1 MKNVF
6 KKFLVFSAVISLAF
20 TGCNDIVD
28 VGSSNEENATAHVA
42 GKAVLSLSV
51 NQNSTRTIMPTN
63 ISEADVTQ
71 IELSATKSGADGTE
85 TAYSFSIDSETLS
98 DSIQWLSDEDKTAI
112 ANMEN
117 STITI
122 DYGTYTFTLKLYTG
136 EPSRL
141 RLTQSAVLE
150 NVEITKETTSLAFEA
165 KYVEKGDLSLTIQFD
180 SDFDITKRIG
190 TVKAGLFTMSSKG
203 KTAVTGYDYE
213 ELSYSALTNEK
224 AASYT
229 KTGNDAVPNGTYYV
243 KFQIY
248 APATGNEEVGELLNT
263 ISEIVKIHGYK
274 TEKTINIASEYLNA
288 LYSVIYNLSNEKT
301 AWKDGVEE
309 SLTTKRNIYTG
320 ITLPVEDDI
329 SCSGWK
335 LLGWY
340 EKDSD
345 GNPIDADND
354 GETDLITTIGTGTE
368 TAKDYTLYA
377 KWEKETVTT
386 AEDTFSV
393 SIKVDDSSDIS
404 ATHTENNTS
413 LTFTVTPPDSK
424 AAYSYAWTVDGVAET
439 PTSEPTFTVDG
450 SDWATGIYEI
460 SLIATET
467 KTDSESGETAT
478 NYYSYLAQI
487 EWTRLYTVR
496 FNITGA
502 PSGTAEVEP
511 QYVAENAET
520 KMITAPADVTPT
532 YGWYTDAEFTEEFDF
547 TSEVT
552 KSMTLYGCWK
562 LTSIHVSATGSSDT
576 GIGTESKPFA
586 SISSAIAKINEYAS
600 ATTDYTIVISGE
612 LNEYVGLGVKWD
624 QDSDD
629 GNGIYRE
636 WIDDELTAKSI
647 TLTGATG
654 SSTDILKPDSD
665 RLGFDV
671 LEIRTGVPVT
681 ITNLRITGG
690 QTDIGINSDNAKV
703 TLGEGCLVT
712 DNGNSSGICLS
723 AGSLILDGG
732 SITANSCEYG
742 GGVTV
747 SGGEFIMK
755 SGTIGGT
762 SEEDANTADYRGA
775 GVYVT
780 GGIFTMQGGT
790 ICGNKTTNGGSGA
803 GVYVGYNYDSETE
816 TYTTGTF
823 IMEGGTISGNEAV
836 TAGGGVFVDG
846 SDSDLNDT
854 VTFTMTGGTITG
866 NKQTSTYDEGER
878 GGGGVAL
885 YGEKAV
891 FNMENGTISAN
902 EAACYGGGV
911 SVVGSATFNMTGGT
925 IGGTLSDN
933 TSVGSGGAVYIG
945 SSGTFDMT
953 GGAVSGNT
961 CGSSASGSGVYIRT
975 YNGNSGT
982 LKMGGSASIASDND
996 VYLSSGAVI
1005 TITDQFDGDIQT
1017 AATITPSSYSTDT
1030 TVLVAGV
1037 DADNNPLVELE
1048 NEYDVFAVTPQTN
1061 ATTGGTINWYI
1072 TKSGT
1077 MTDVDVTTVADKI
1090 TSLTASAT
1098 ITLAGSMQN
1107 SDLATISTALGTLY
1121 TNNTA
1126 HDIMVTLDL
1135 SNVVGLTEILERAFE
1150 GKRNLAGI
1158 KLPEGVTSIGGYAFQ
1173 NCTMLN
1179 SVTIPESVSTIGT
1192 FAFAFCIGLSSIT
1205 LPDSVKTIG
1214 TFAFNGCT
1222 GLTTVNFGTA
1232 IETISVNAFQNCKLA
1247 EFTVAEDNQ
1256 YFSAENGALFDKNKT
1271 KLVRY
1276 PTATDDYIVPST
1288 VTELGGYAFQASTG
1302 ITSVT
1307 LPEGVETIGSRAF
1320 ANCTNL
1326 VSLEIP
1332 ASVTTITPLAFEEC
1346 SSLTTITVSA
1356 DSESY
1361 SEENGTLFNKDK
1373 TALVC
1378 YYYLNYNSSSPTEYT
1393 IPNTVETIKER
1404 AFYKS
1409 KIKTLTIPVSVKTI
1423 EASAFDGTYTSVTM
1437 VNYKGSE
1444 DDRVAIT
1451 ISDTGNGKLTSA
1463 TWVYN
1468 YTGN

>member
-190 TVKAGLFTMSSKG
+190 AVKAGLFTMSSKG

-213 ELSYSALTNEK
+213 ELSYLALTNEK

-511 QYVAENAET
+511 QYVAENAKT

-552 KSMTLYGCWK
+552 KSMTLYGRWNVGSK
-562 LTSIHVSATGSSDT
+562 IYVDATGEDGT
-576 GIGTESKPFA
+576 GRGTA
-586 SISSAIAKINEYAS
+586 SRPLATIAAAVALMTDEDV
-600 ATTDYTIVISGE
+600 DYTIYVDGE
-612 LNEYVGLGVKWD
+612 LTGGQEIKAGSALASGGL
-624 QDSDD
+624 
-629 GNGIYRE
+629 
-636 WIDDELTAKSI
+636 AKSI
-647 TLTGATG
+647 TLVGKNG
-654 SSTDILKPDSD
+654 DDSSNVPKDSLKG
-665 RLGFDV
+665 GFS
-671 LEIRTGVPVT
+671 EESSGRTLTVSTTVPVT
-681 ITNLRITGG
+681 IENLKITGG
-690 QTDIGINSDNAKV
+690 YLSDTGSFGGGLSVASGATV
-703 TLGEGCLVT
+703 TLAGCTSIT
-712 DNGNSSGICLS
+712 DNTASRGGGANVDGTLIMTENSTISGNT
-723 AGSLILDGG
+723 ATGG
-732 SITANSCEYG
+732 YG
-742 GGVTV
+742 G
-747 SGGEFIMK
+747 
-755 SGTIGGT
+755 
-762 SEEDANTADYRGA
+762 
-775 GVYVT
+775 
-780 GGIFTMQGGT
+780 
-790 ICGNKTTNGGSGA
+790 
-803 GVYVGYNYDSETE
+803 GVYVGYDDEIETV
-816 TYTTGTF
+816 GTF
-823 IMEGGTISGNEAV
+823 VMEGGTISGNEAV
-836 TAGGGVFVDG
+836 SAGGGVFVDG
-846 SDSDLNDT
+846 TSSSLTDS
-854 VTFTMTGGTITG
+854 VTFTMRGGTISG
-866 NKQTSTYDEGER
+866 NKESSTATSGAR

-885 YGEKAV
+885 YGEHAQ
-891 FNMENGTISAN
+891 FTMEDGIIRKNQGN
-902 EAACYGGGV
+902 RFGGGV
-911 SVVGSATFNMTGGT
+911 SLVESATFIMTGGL
-925 IGGTLSDN
+925 IGDTSSTSYGNYLYLNTENKYGSAVFVADSAIFTMDGGEISYNYNNGAAQGAYGTVCAYSGTFNMNGGIICHNNVLHC
-933 TSVGSGGAVYIG
+933 GGAVYIYYQG
-945 SSGTFDMT
+945 ICNLAGGTIRDNICED
-953 GGAVSGNT
+953 SK
-961 CGSSASGSGVYIRT
+961 GSGVYIKKFNNDFGT
-975 YNGNSGT
+975 LNMSGSAVIESGNDIYLPSGT
-982 LKMGGSASIASDND
+982 SFA
-996 VYLSSGAVI
+996 LSGEL
-1005 TITDQFDGDIQT
+1005 TGDAPI
-1017 AATITPSSYSTDT
+1017 ATITPQSYSTDT
-1030 TVLVAGV
+1030 TVLTL
-1037 DADNNPLVELE
+1037 ADGADTTLE
-1048 NEYDVFAVTPQTN
+1048 AEYAKFAVTPQT
-1061 ATTGGTINWYI
+1061 ADDGSGGTTTTAWKLTSEGKLAYKLGD
-1072 TKSGT
+1072 KSSPDAVGDIVF
-1077 MTDVDVTTVADKI
+1077 TD
-1090 TSLTASAT
+1090 
-1098 ITLAGSMQN
+1098 G
-1107 SDLATISTALGTLY
+1107 TALAYTEGMTLNDAQKAAAVAVIFYVGTGE
-1121 TNNTA
+1121 A
-1126 HDIMVTLDL
+1126 
-1135 SNVVGLTEILERAFE
+1135 
-1150 GKRNLAGI
+1150 
-1158 KLPEGVTSIGGYAFQ
+1158 
-1173 NCTMLN
+1173 
-1179 SVTIPESVSTIGT
+1179 
-1192 FAFAFCIGLSSIT
+1192 
-1205 LPDSVKTIG
+1205 
-1214 TFAFNGCT
+1214 
-1222 GLTTVNFGTA
+1222 
-1232 IETISVNAFQNCKLA
+1232 
-1247 EFTVAEDNQ
+1247 
-1256 YFSAENGALFDKNKT
+1256 
-1271 KLVRY
+1271 
-1276 PTATDDYIVPST
+1276 
-1288 VTELGGYAFQASTG
+1288 
-1302 ITSVT
+1302 
-1307 LPEGVETIGSRAF
+1307 TIGSNENILGSKTLGVGLKNATGDGNTLAWAPSNTTGYTTKFTDIQLIKSNTAPAAGAYYQYVYSGGTYYLTGGFDGNDNWTAVCNADSTASENAATNYPAF
-1320 ANCTNL
+1320 NWVSSYAATN
-1326 VSLEIP
+1326 
-1332 ASVTTITPLAFEEC
+1332 
-1346 SSLTTITVSA
+1346 SLTGDYASGWYLPSGVELHVMYDSKDTVNA
-1356 DSESY
+1356 ALEKAG
-1361 SEENGTLFNKDK
+1361 GTQISSD
-1373 TALVC
+1373 
-1378 YYYLNYNSSSPTEYT
+1378 YYWSSSQYSLSSDSAWC
-1393 IPNTVETIKER
+1393 VL
-1404 AFYKS
+1404 FDDGFLSCDSKS
-1409 KIKTLTIPVSVKTI
+1409 STKSVC
-1423 EASAFDGTYTSVTM
+1423 
-1437 VNYKGSE
+1437 
-1444 DDRVAIT
+1444 AIR
-1451 ISDTGNGKLTSA
+1451 GFE
-1463 TWVYN
+1463 
-1468 YTGN
+1468 